1 MATKPKIL
9 AYLISLGL
17 VFGVAVNPAMAKL
30 SEHQS
35 QKTSQFSKIEQPLL
49 LKVGVTLGGVVL
61 IGAELWWFLLSK
73 HQSNKS

>member
-1 MATKPKIL
+1 MVTKSKIL
-9 AYLISLGL
+9 AYLVSLGIL
-17 VFGVAVNPAMAKL
+17 GGVAVNPAMAKL
-30 SEHQS
+30 SEDQS

>member
-1 MATKPKIL
+1 MKTKPKTL
-9 AYLISLGL
+9 AFLIGLGL
-17 VFGVAVNPAMAKL
+17 LFGVTVNPAMAKL

-35 QKTSQFSKIEQPLL
+35 QKTSQFSKIGQPLL